1 MTDTPEVRHEPDDHR
16 FVMELEGGRAQVSYH
31 LHDGALDI
39 LHTYVPRQH
48 RNQGLGEAI
57 VVHAL
62 VYAKENGLR
71 VIPTCPF
78 VPRVLNLH
86 PEYDDLVG
94 TDGSEGG

>member
-1 MTDTPEVRHEPDDHR
+1 MTDTQQIRHEPDDHR
-16 FVMELEGGRAQVSYH
+16 FVMELEGGRAQVTYH
-31 LHDGALDI
+31 LEDGTLDL

-62 VYAKENGLR
+62 EYAKEHGLR

-78 VPRVLNLH
+78 VPRVLKLH
-86 PEYDDLVG
+86 PEYMSLVR
-94 TDGSEGG
+94 GSGAG